1 MAKSDLPN
9 PSSTITYFLLTTICF
24 VFFIIYNIFQKP
36 QISEVAKAP
45 DNNLINSIYILLLVV
60 GSYFINASI
69 SKAMCSQSIQW
80 SYVLMITL
88 LPWIIIFIS
97 LYVMLKLFPGWISP
111 FSNTIGY
118 SIIGFLGIEKTYEAI
133 FKTSAD
139 ESDVTGEVVKAIANM
154 NSNKSKFI
162 NQISTDVEE
171 FKNFFINM
179 PELLKDGIVEE
190 ARQINIPRELEQVP
204 AITRDEG
211 PEPDK
216 GGKLYRGGA
225 LVLKARSYISKKT
238 HLYKKNLKG
247 GDGDGETES
256 PSDSLSEAGEPRE
269 AIKNPLL
276 TLYQLLVIKQVIGK
290 IVWYVLAGILISSIS
305 YNLVISMACEKSLEE
320 IQQDFE
326 AAREEQ
332 SNALQSSD
340 VNTRSRL
347 PTQTF

>member
-24 VFFIIYNIFQKP
+24 AFFIIYNIFQKP
-36 QISEVAKAP
+36 QISEVADAP
-45 DNNLINSIYILLLVV
+45 NNNLINSIYILLLVV

-69 SKAMCSQSIQW
+69 SKAMCTQSIQW

-118 SIIGFLGIEKTYEAI
+118 SIIGFLGIDKTYEAI
-133 FKTSAD
+133 FKTSAE
-139 ESDVTGEVVKAIANM
+139 ESDKNSEVVKAIANM

-179 PELLKDGIVEE
+179 PELLKDGIVDE
-190 ARQINIPRELEQVP
+190 ATKIIIPRELEQVQTM
-204 AITRDEG
+204 TRDEG
-211 PEPDK
+211 PDK

-247 GDGDGETES
+247 GGGDGDDSVS
-256 PSDSLSEAGEPRE
+256 PDLLSEAGEPRE
-269 AIKNPLL
+269 TIKNPLL
-276 TLYQLLVIKQVIGK
+276 TLYQLLIIKQVIGK

-305 YNLVISMACEKSLEE
+305 YNLVINMACEKSLEE
-320 IQQDFE
+320 IQKDFE
-326 AAREEQ
+326 TAREEQ
-332 SNALQSSD
+332 STALQYSD
-340 VNTRSRL
+340 VNTRTRL

>member
-24 VFFIIYNIFQKP
+24 AFFTIYNIFQKP
-36 QISEVAKAP
+36 QISEVAEAP
-45 DNNLINSIYILLLVV
+45 NNNLINSIYILLLVV

-69 SKAMCSQSIQW
+69 SKVMCTQSIQW

-118 SIIGFLGIEKTYEAI
+118 SIIGFLGIDKTYEAI
-133 FKTSAD
+133 FKTSAE
-139 ESDVTGEVVKAIANM
+139 ESDKNSEVVKAIANM

-179 PELLKDGIVEE
+179 PELLKQGIIDE
-190 ARQINIPRELEQVP
+190 ANKIIIPREFQQP
-204 AITRDEG
+204 TIRDTRDETG
-211 PEPDK
+211 SPDEK
-216 GGKLYRGGA
+216 RGGRR
-225 LVLKARSYISKKT
+225 LVLKGRSYIP
-238 HLYKKNLKG
+238 KKNFTG
-247 GDGDGETES
+247 GDDGKAE
-256 PSDSLSEAGEPRE
+256 EAVE
-269 AIKNPLL
+269 NPLL
-276 TLYQLLVIKQVIGK
+276 TLYQLLIIKQVIGK

-305 YNLVISMACEKSLEE
+305 YNLVINMACEKSLEE

-326 AAREEQ
+326 TAREEQ
-332 SNALQSSD
+332 STAVQYSD

>member
-24 VFFIIYNIFQKP
+24 AFFTIYNIFQKP
-36 QISEVAKAP
+36 QISEVAEAP
-45 DNNLINSIYILLLVV
+45 NNNLINSIYILLLVV

-69 SKAMCSQSIQW
+69 SKAMCTQSIQW

-118 SIIGFLGIEKTYEAI
+118 SIIGFLGIDKTYEAI
-133 FKTSAD
+133 FKTSAN
-139 ESDVTGEVVKAIANM
+139 ESDKNSEVVKAIANM

-179 PELLKDGIVEE
+179 PQLLKDGIIEE
-190 ARQINIPRELEQVP
+190 ANEINIPREFQQQT
-204 AITRDEG
+204 IRDTRTETESPDE
-211 PEPDK
+211 K
-216 GGKLYRGGA
+216 RGGRR
-225 LVLKARSYISKKT
+225 LVLKGRSYISKKNFT
-238 HLYKKNLKG
+238 G
-247 GDGDGETES
+247 GDG
-256 PSDSLSEAGEPRE
+256 EAEE
-269 AIKNPLL
+269 AVKNPLL

-305 YNLVISMACEKSLEE
+305 YNLVINMACEKSLEE

-326 AAREEQ
+326 TAREEQ
-332 SNALQSSD
+332 STAVQYSD

>member
-24 VFFIIYNIFQKP
+24 AFFTIYNIFQKP
-36 QISEVAKAP
+36 QISEVAEAP
-45 DNNLINSIYILLLVV
+45 NNNLINSIYILLLVV

-133 FKTSAD
+133 FKTSAK
-139 ESDVTGEVVKAIANM
+139 ESEENGEVVKAIANM

-179 PELLKDGIVEE
+179 PQLLKDGIVEQAQE
-190 ARQINIPRELEQVP
+190 ISIPRELEQVQ
-204 AITRDEG
+204 IMTRGEG
-211 PEPDK
+211 ESEGEGSK
-216 GGKLYRGGA
+216 RYGGKA
-225 LVLKARSYISKKT
+225 LVSKARSYISKKT

-247 GDGDGETES
+247 GDDSVS
-256 PSDSLSEAGEPRE
+256 PDSLSEAGEPQE

-276 TLYQLLVIKQVIGK
+276 TLYQLLIIKQVIGK

-332 SNALQSSD
+332 SNTLQSSD

-347 PTQTF
+347 PT

>member
-1 MAKSDLPN
+1 MAKSDLPS

-24 VFFIIYNIFQKP
+24 AFFIIYNIFQKEK
-36 QISEVAKAP
+36 ISEVVKAP
-45 DNNLINSIYILLLVV
+45 NNNLINSIYILLLVV

-69 SKAMCSQSIQW
+69 SKAMCTQSIQW
-80 SYVLMITL
+80 SYILMITL

-133 FKTSAD
+133 FKTSAE
-139 ESDVTGEVVKAIANM
+139 ESGENSEVVKAIANM

-190 ARQINIPRELEQVP
+190 ARQIIIPRELEQLETV
-204 AITRDEG
+204 TKDDG
-211 PEPDK
+211 PDK

-247 GDGDGETES
+247 GGEGDGETES
-256 PSDSLSEAGEPRE
+256 RSDLSSEAGEPRE
-269 AIKNPLL
+269 TIKNPLL
-276 TLYQLLVIKQVIGK
+276 TLYQLLIIKQVIGK

-305 YNLVISMACEKSLEE
+305 YNLVINMACEKSLEE
-320 IQQDFE
+320 IQKDFE
-326 AAREEQ
+326 TAREEQ
-332 SNALQSSD
+332 STAVQYSD
-340 VNTRSRL
+340 VNTRTRL

>member
-24 VFFIIYNIFQKP
+24 AFFTIYNIFQKEK
-36 QISEVAKAP
+36 ISDVVKAP
-45 DNNLINSIYILLLVV
+45 NNNLINSIYILLLVV

-69 SKAMCSQSIQW
+69 SKAMCTQSIQW

-118 SIIGFLGIEKTYEAI
+118 SIIGFLGIEKTYEAV
-133 FKTSAD
+133 FKTSAE
-139 ESDVTGEVVKAIANM
+139 ESGENSEVVKAIANM
-154 NSNKSKFI
+154 NSNRSKFI

-179 PELLKDGIVEE
+179 PELLKKGIIDKANE
-190 ARQINIPRELEQVP
+190 IIIPRELEQVQTM
-204 AITRDEG
+204 TRDEG
-211 PEPDK
+211 PDK

-247 GDGDGETES
+247 GGDGDDSVS
-256 PSDSLSEAGEPRE
+256 PDLLSEAGEPRE
-269 AIKNPLL
+269 TIKNPLL
-276 TLYQLLVIKQVIGK
+276 TLYQLLIIKQVIGK

-305 YNLVISMACEKSLEE
+305 YNLVINMACEKSLEE
-320 IQQDFE
+320 IQKDFE
-326 AAREEQ
+326 TAREEQ
-332 SNALQSSD
+332 STAVQYSD
-340 VNTRSRL
+340 VNTRTRL

>member
-1 MAKSDLPN
+1 
-9 PSSTITYFLLTTICF
+9 
-24 VFFIIYNIFQKP
+24 
-36 QISEVAKAP
+36 
-45 DNNLINSIYILLLVV
+45 
-60 GSYFINASI
+60 
-69 SKAMCSQSIQW
+69 
-80 SYVLMITL
+80 MITL

-133 FKTSAD
+133 FKTSAE
-139 ESDVTGEVVKAIANM
+139 ESGENSEVVKAIANM

-179 PELLKDGIVEE
+179 PELLKDGIVDE
-190 ARQINIPRELEQVP
+190 ATKIIIPREVEQVQTM
-204 AITRDEG
+204 TRDEG
-211 PEPDK
+211 PDK

-247 GDGDGETES
+247 GGDDGDDSVS
-256 PSDSLSEAGEPRE
+256 PDLLSEAGEPRE
-269 AIKNPLL
+269 TIKNPLL
-276 TLYQLLVIKQVIGK
+276 TLYQLLIIKQVIGK

-305 YNLVISMACEKSLEE
+305 YNLVINMACEKSLEE
-320 IQQDFE
+320 IQKDFE
-326 AAREEQ
+326 TAREEQ
-332 SNALQSSD
+332 STAVQYSD
-340 VNTRSRL
+340 VSTRTRL

>member
-133 FKTSAD
+133 FKTSAE
-139 ESDVTGEVVKAIANM
+139 ESRENSEVVKAIANM

-179 PELLKDGIVEE
+179 PELLKDGIVEK
-190 ARQINIPRELEQVP
+190 ATKIIIPRELEQ
-204 AITRDEG
+204 
-211 PEPDK
+211 PETMTKDDSPDK

-256 PSDSLSEAGEPRE
+256 PSDLVSEAGEPQE

-332 SNALQSSD
+332 SNTLQYSD
-340 VNTRSRL
+340 VNTRTRL

>member
-36 QISEVAKAP
+36 QISEVAEAP
-45 DNNLINSIYILLLVV
+45 NNNLINSIYILLLVV

-133 FKTSAD
+133 FKTSAK
-139 ESDVTGEVVKAIANM
+139 ESEENGEVVKAIANM

-179 PELLKDGIVEE
+179 PQLLKDGIIEE
-190 ARQINIPRELEQVP
+190 AKDIIVPGKTEQLQR
-204 AITRDEG
+204 ITRDEG
-211 PEPDK
+211 PDK

-247 GDGDGETES
+247 GGVGDGD
-256 PSDSLSEAGEPRE
+256 SDSLPDSVSEAGEPQE

-332 SNALQSSD
+332 SNTLQSSD

>member
-1 MAKSDLPN
+1 
-9 PSSTITYFLLTTICF
+9 
-24 VFFIIYNIFQKP
+24 
-36 QISEVAKAP
+36 
-45 DNNLINSIYILLLVV
+45 V

-69 SKAMCSQSIQW
+69 SKAMCTQSIQW
-80 SYVLMITL
+80 SYILMITL

-133 FKTSAD
+133 FKTSAE
-139 ESDVTGEVVKAIANM
+139 ESGENSEVVKAIANM

-171 FKNFFINM
+171 FKNFFINI
-179 PELLKDGIVEE
+179 PELLKDGIVAE
-190 ARQINIPRELEQVP
+190 ATEIIIPRELEQQETM
-204 AITRDEG
+204 IKDDG
-211 PEPDK
+211 PDK

-247 GDGDGETES
+247 GGGDGDDSVS
-256 PSDSLSEAGEPRE
+256 PDLLSEAGEPRE
-269 AIKNPLL
+269 TIKNPLL
-276 TLYQLLVIKQVIGK
+276 TLYQLLIIKQVIGK

-305 YNLVISMACEKSLEE
+305 YNLVINMACEKSLEE
-320 IQQDFE
+320 IQKDFE
-326 AAREEQ
+326 TAREEQ
-332 SNALQSSD
+332 STALQYSD
-340 VNTRSRL
+340 VNTRTRL

>member
-1 MAKSDLPN
+1 MAKSDLPS

-24 VFFIIYNIFQKP
+24 AFFTIYNIFQKP
-36 QISEVAKAP
+36 QISEVAEAP
-45 DNNLINSIYILLLVV
+45 NNNLINSIYILLLVV

-69 SKAMCSQSIQW
+69 SKAMCTQSIQW

-118 SIIGFLGIEKTYEAI
+118 SIIGFLGIDKTYEAI
-133 FKTSAD
+133 FKTTAE
-139 ESDVTGEVVKAIANM
+139 ESDKNSEVVKAIANM

-179 PELLKDGIVEE
+179 PELLKDGIADE
-190 ARQINIPRELEQVP
+190 ANAIIVPGKTEQP
-204 AITRDEG
+204 QRITRGQGESESEG
-211 PEPDK
+211 SETH
-216 GGKLYRGGA
+216 GGKA
-225 LVLKARSYISKKT
+225 LVSKARSYIIKKT

-247 GDGDGETES
+247 GGDGE
-256 PSDSLSEAGEPRE
+256 DSVPTYLLSKAGEPQE

-276 TLYQLLVIKQVIGK
+276 TLYQLLIIKQVIGK

-305 YNLVISMACEKSLEE
+305 YNLVINMACEKSLEE

-326 AAREEQ
+326 TAREEQ
-332 SNALQSSD
+332 STAVQYSD

>member
-36 QISEVAKAP
+36 QISEVAEAP
-45 DNNLINSIYILLLVV
+45 NNNLINSIYILLLVV

-139 ESDVTGEVVKAIANM
+139 ESDVNGEVVKAIANM

-179 PELLKDGIVEE
+179 PGLLKDGIVQE
-190 ARQINIPRELEQVP
+190 ATKIIIPRELEQVP
-204 AITRDEG
+204 AITRDES
-211 PEPDK
+211 PDK

-247 GDGDGETES
+247 GVDGETES
-256 PSDSLSEAGEPRE
+256 PSDLVSEAGEPQE

-332 SNALQSSD
+332 SNALQYSD
-340 VNTRSRL
+340 VNTRTRL

>member
-24 VFFIIYNIFQKP
+24 AFFIIYNIFQKEN
-36 QISEVAKAP
+36 ISDVVKAP
-45 DNNLINSIYILLLVV
+45 NNNLINSIYILLLVV

-69 SKAMCSQSIQW
+69 SKAMCTQSIQW

-133 FKTSAD
+133 FKTSAE
-139 ESDVTGEVVKAIANM
+139 ESGENSEVVKAIANM

-179 PELLKDGIVEE
+179 PELLKDGIVDE
-190 ARQINIPRELEQVP
+190 ATKIIIPREVEQVQTM
-204 AITRDEG
+204 TRDEG
-211 PEPDK
+211 PDK

-247 GDGDGETES
+247 GGDDGDDSVS
-256 PSDSLSEAGEPRE
+256 PDLLSEAGEPRE
-269 AIKNPLL
+269 TIKNPLL
-276 TLYQLLVIKQVIGK
+276 TLYQLLIIKQVIGK

-305 YNLVISMACEKSLEE
+305 YNLVINMACEKSLEE
-320 IQQDFE
+320 IQKDFE
-326 AAREEQ
+326 TAREEQ
-332 SNALQSSD
+332 STAVQYSD
-340 VNTRSRL
+340 VSTRTRL

>member
-1 MAKSDLPN
+1 MAKSDLPS

-36 QISEVAKAP
+36 QISEVADAP
-45 DNNLINSIYILLLVV
+45 NNNLINSIYILLLVV

-69 SKAMCSQSIQW
+69 SKAMCTQSIQW
-80 SYVLMITL
+80 SYILMITL

-133 FKTSAD
+133 FKTSAK
-139 ESDVTGEVVKAIANM
+139 ESEENGEVVKAIANM

-179 PELLKDGIVEE
+179 PELLKDGIVNE
-190 ARQINIPRELEQVP
+190 ANDIIIPRDLEQVQT
-204 AITRDEG
+204 ITRDEG
-211 PEPDK
+211 PDK

-247 GDGDGETES
+247 GGDDGDDSVS
-256 PSDSLSEAGEPRE
+256 PDLSSEAGEPQE
-269 AIKNPLL
+269 AVKNPLL
-276 TLYQLLVIKQVIGK
+276 TLYQLLIIKQVIGK

-320 IQQDFE
+320 IQKDFE
-326 AAREEQ
+326 TAREEQ
-332 SNALQSSD
+332 STAVQYSD

>member
-36 QISEVAKAP
+36 QISEVAEAP
-45 DNNLINSIYILLLVV
+45 NNNLINSIYILLLVV

-133 FKTSAD
+133 FKTSAQ
-139 ESDVTGEVVKAIANM
+139 ESDVNGEVVKAIANM

-190 ARQINIPRELEQVP
+190 AKKIIIPRELEQVQTMT
-204 AITRDEG
+204 IDEG
-211 PEPDK
+211 PDK

-247 GDGDGETES
+247 GGDGETES
-256 PSDSLSEAGEPRE
+256 PSDILSEAGEPQE

-340 VNTRSRL
+340 VNTRTRL

>member
-24 VFFIIYNIFQKP
+24 AFFIIYNIFQKEK
-36 QISEVAKAP
+36 ISDVVKAP
-45 DNNLINSIYILLLVV
+45 NNNLINSIYILLLVV

-69 SKAMCSQSIQW
+69 SKAMCTQSIQW

-118 SIIGFLGIEKTYEAI
+118 SIIGFLGIDKTYEAI
-133 FKTSAD
+133 FKTSAE
-139 ESDVTGEVVKAIANM
+139 ESDKNSEVVKAIANM

-179 PELLKDGIVEE
+179 PELLKDGIFKQAQE
-190 ARQINIPRELEQVP
+190 IIIPRELEQP
-204 AITRDEG
+204 QTMTRGEG
-211 PEPDK
+211 EGEGRETY
-216 GGKLYRGGA
+216 GGKA

-247 GDGDGETES
+247 GGGDGDDSVS
-256 PSDSLSEAGEPRE
+256 PDLLSEAGEPRE
-269 AIKNPLL
+269 TIKNPLL
-276 TLYQLLVIKQVIGK
+276 TLYQLLIIKQVIGK

-305 YNLVISMACEKSLEE
+305 YNLVINMACEKSLEE
-320 IQQDFE
+320 IQKDFE
-326 AAREEQ
+326 TAREEQ
-332 SNALQSSD
+332 STALQYSD
-340 VNTRSRL
+340 VNTRTRL

>member
-1 MAKSDLPN
+1 MAKSDLPS

-24 VFFIIYNIFQKP
+24 AFFTIYNIFQKP
-36 QISEVAKAP
+36 QISEVAEAP
-45 DNNLINSIYILLLVV
+45 NNNLINSIYILLLVV

-69 SKAMCSQSIQW
+69 SKVMCSQSIQW

-118 SIIGFLGIEKTYEAI
+118 SIIGFLGIDKTYEAI
-133 FKTSAD
+133 FKTTAK
-139 ESDVTGEVVKAIANM
+139 ESDKNSEVVKAIANM

-179 PELLKDGIVEE
+179 PELLKDGIADE
-190 ARQINIPRELEQVP
+190 ANKIIIPREFQQP
-204 AITRDEG
+204 TIRDKRDESESPG
-211 PEPDK
+211 EI
-216 GGKLYRGGA
+216 RGGRR
-225 LVLKARSYISKKT
+225 LVLKGRSYIP
-238 HLYKKNLKG
+238 KKNFTG
-247 GDGDGETES
+247 GDGKAE
-256 PSDSLSEAGEPRE
+256 EAVE
-269 AIKNPLL
+269 NPLL
-276 TLYQLLVIKQVIGK
+276 TLYQLLIIKQVIGK

-305 YNLVISMACEKSLEE
+305 YNLVINMACEKSLEE

-326 AAREEQ
+326 TAREEQ
-332 SNALQSSD
+332 SSAVQYSD

>member
-24 VFFIIYNIFQKP
+24 AFFIIYNIFQKP
-36 QISEVAKAP
+36 QISEVADAP
-45 DNNLINSIYILLLVV
+45 NNNLINSIYILLLVV

-69 SKAMCSQSIQW
+69 SKAMCTQSIQW

-133 FKTSAD
+133 FKTSAE
-139 ESDVTGEVVKAIANM
+139 ESDVNGEVVKAIANM

-179 PELLKDGIVEE
+179 PELLKDGIFKQAQE
-190 ARQINIPRELEQVP
+190 IIIPRELEQP
-204 AITRDEG
+204 QTMTRGEG
-211 PEPDK
+211 PDK
-216 GGKLYRGGA
+216 GGKLYSGGA

-238 HLYKKNLKG
+238 HLYKKNLKVG
-247 GDGDGETES
+247 GGDGETES
-256 PSDSLSEAGEPRE
+256 PSDLLSEAGEPRE

-276 TLYQLLVIKQVIGK
+276 TLYQLLIIKQVIGK

-305 YNLVISMACEKSLEE
+305 YNLVINMACEKSLEE

-332 SNALQSSD
+332 SNAVQYSD
-340 VNTRSRL
+340 VNTMSRL

>member
-24 VFFIIYNIFQKP
+24 AFFIIYNIFQKP

-45 DNNLINSIYILLLVV
+45 NNNLINSTYILLLVV

-69 SKAMCSQSIQW
+69 SKAMCTQSIQW

-97 LYVMLKLFPGWISP
+97 LYVMLKLFPGWITP

-133 FKTSAD
+133 FKTSAE
-139 ESDVTGEVVKAIANM
+139 ESGENSEVVKAIANM

-162 NQISTDVEE
+162 NQITTDVEE

-179 PELLKDGIVEE
+179 PELLKDGIVDE
-190 ARQINIPRELEQVP
+190 AKKIIIPSEFERST
-204 AITRDEG
+204 IRDT
-211 PEPDK
+211 
-216 GGKLYRGGA
+216 GGKIYTGGA

-238 HLYKKNLKG
+238 HLYKKNFKG
-247 GDGDGETES
+247 GDGDTES
-256 PSDSLSEAGEPRE
+256 SPDLLRE
-269 AIKNPLL
+269 AEEPGEAVKNPLL

-305 YNLVISMACEKSLEE
+305 YNLVINMACEKSLEE

-332 SNALQSSD
+332 STAVQSSD
-340 VNTRSRL
+340 ANYRARL

>member
-24 VFFIIYNIFQKP
+24 AFFTIYNIFQKP
-36 QISEVAKAP
+36 QISEVADAP
-45 DNNLINSIYILLLVV
+45 NNNLINSIYILLLVV

-69 SKAMCSQSIQW
+69 SKAMCTQSIQW

-118 SIIGFLGIEKTYEAI
+118 SIIGFLGIDKTYEAI
-133 FKTSAD
+133 FKTTAE
-139 ESDVTGEVVKAIANM
+139 ESDKNSEVVKAIANM

-179 PELLKDGIVEE
+179 PELLKQGIIDE
-190 ARQINIPRELEQVP
+190 ANAITVPGKTEQP
-204 AITRDEG
+204 QRITRDEG
-211 PEPDK
+211 EGSK
-216 GGKLYRGGA
+216 THGGKA
-225 LVLKARSYISKKT
+225 LVSKARSYISKKT

-247 GDGDGETES
+247 GGNGDGETES
-256 PSDSLSEAGEPRE
+256 RSDLSSEAGEPQE
-269 AIKNPLL
+269 AVKNPLL
-276 TLYQLLVIKQVIGK
+276 TLYQLLIIKQVIGK

-305 YNLVISMACEKSLEE
+305 YNLVINMACEKSLEE

-326 AAREEQ
+326 TAREEQ
-332 SNALQSSD
+332 STAVQYSD

>member
-69 SKAMCSQSIQW
+69 SKAMCTQSIQW

-133 FKTSAD
+133 FKTSAE
-139 ESDVTGEVVKAIANM
+139 ESEVNGEVVKAIANM

-179 PELLKDGIVEE
+179 PELLKDGIFEE
-190 ARQINIPRELEQVP
+190 ATKIIIPRELEQVQTM
-204 AITRDEG
+204 IRDEG
-211 PEPDK
+211 PDK

-247 GDGDGETES
+247 GGDGDGDDSVS
-256 PSDSLSEAGEPRE
+256 PELLSEAGEPRE

-332 SNALQSSD
+332 SNTLQSSD
-340 VNTRSRL
+340 VNTMTRL

>member
-9 PSSTITYFLLTTICF
+9 PSSTITYFLLTTTCF

-118 SIIGFLGIEKTYEAI
+118 TIIGFLGIEKTYEAI

-139 ESDVTGEVVKAIANM
+139 ESDVNGEVVKAIANM

-179 PELLKDGIVEE
+179 PGLLKDGIVEE
-190 ARQINIPRELEQVP
+190 AKKITIPRELEQVQTMT
-204 AITRDEG
+204 IDEG
-211 PEPDK
+211 LDK

-247 GDGDGETES
+247 GGDGETES
-256 PSDSLSEAGEPRE
+256 PSDILSEAGEPQE